1 MWGSQMVIFLLML
14 KAGFEIQFKLGQPSK
29 HVNDLKKKILK
40 TIPMKTLWYLIVSSA
55 VIKPSFDAMVIR

>member
-1 MWGSQMVIFLLML
+1 MVTFLLML

-29 HVNDLKKKILK
+29 HVNDLRKKNLK